1 MQNPLPAAFRRLK
14 AIIVKGRQDGQKSER
29 KLERLAAQAERLK
42 KKSENL
48 RALAQYHEKQN
59 AQS

>member
-1 MQNPLPAAFRRLK
+1 MQNPLRGAFRTLK

-42 KKSENL
+42 KKGEDL
-48 RALAQYHEKQN
+48 RAVAQFHEKQN